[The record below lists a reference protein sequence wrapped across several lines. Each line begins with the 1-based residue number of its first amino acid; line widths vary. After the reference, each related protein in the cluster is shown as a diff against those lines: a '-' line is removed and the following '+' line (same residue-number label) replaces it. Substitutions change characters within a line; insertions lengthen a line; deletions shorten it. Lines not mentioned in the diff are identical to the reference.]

1 MIAYPAFS
9 RDRRSPS
16 TIAIA
21 AIGLALLVTLLVA
34 STPGTDGVASLLW
47 LVSVALFWRHPIV
60 GVSAVA
66 FAVPLQDGIWIE
78 TIIGDV
84 NPTRYVS

>member
-1 MIAYPAFS
+1 MNAYPMFS

-34 STPGTDGVASLLW
+34 STPGSNGVASLLW

-60 GVSAVA
+60 GIAAVA
-66 FAVPLQDGIWIE
+66 FTVLLQNGMWIE